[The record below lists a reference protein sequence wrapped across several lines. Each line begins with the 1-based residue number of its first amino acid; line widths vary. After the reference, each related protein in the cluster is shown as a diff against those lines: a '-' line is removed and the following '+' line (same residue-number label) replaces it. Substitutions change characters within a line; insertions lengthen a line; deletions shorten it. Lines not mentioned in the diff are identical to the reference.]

1 MVRTRHLLL
10 LALAS
15 ATLLL
20 AACGTAATTTG
31 GGAATTSTAAT
42 VGSAASTP
50 ATIAPATATG
60 MGTAAPAATASPVTG
75 VLRLTTADDG
85 RTIDLVVGQRFL
97 LALGSSLN
105 WTVAVADPAVVSRVV
120 NILVVRGA
128 QGVYVAKSPGTT
140 TLSATGE
147 ASCRQA
153 KPPCAIAAR
162 GFRVTLVVQAAATP
176 AP

>member
-31 GGAATTSTAAT
+31 GGAATTSTAAK

-50 ATIAPATATG
+50 ATITPATATA
-60 MGTAAPAATASPVTG
+60 TTAATASPATG

-85 RTIDLVVGQRFL
+85 RTVDLVVGQRFL

-153 KPPCAIAAR
+153 RPPCAIAAR
-162 GFRVTLVVQAAATP
+162 GFRVTLAVQATATP